1 MPRSSIRSAVQPV
14 RRLPFP
20 TTYPLAGAP
29 LGRQAFG
36 RGPRLSHVDLVA
48 LTQPIST
55 GILMESD
62 NSAGLS
68 RPGAELQAA
77 ANNLVLSALVSYLD
91 LVNPGLRD
99 VLTNAL
105 KLVEPEYQKTEFDR
119 AAIGLAI
126 ESVMRPA
133 PAELRLVPRD

>member
-1 MPRSSIRSAVQPV
+1 
-14 RRLPFP
+14 
-20 TTYPLAGAP
+20 
-29 LGRQAFG
+29 
-36 RGPRLSHVDLVA
+36 
-48 LTQPIST
+48 
-55 GILMESD
+55 MESD